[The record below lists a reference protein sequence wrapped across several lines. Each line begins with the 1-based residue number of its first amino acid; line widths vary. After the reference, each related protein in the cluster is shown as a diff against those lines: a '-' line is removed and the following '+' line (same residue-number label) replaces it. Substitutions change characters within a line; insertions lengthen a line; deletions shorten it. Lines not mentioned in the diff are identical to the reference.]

1 MTTVIIYQYVEYFE
15 KIIIKND
22 SIHQQFSGFQKEVSR
37 KIVVSGH
44 CSSEGTR
51 HL

>member
-1 MTTVIIYQYVEYFE
+1 MTTVIIYQCVKYFE
-15 KIIIKND
+15 KIFIKNA
-22 SIHQQFSGFQKEVSR
+22 SIHQQFSGFQKEAR

-44 CSSEGTR
+44 CSSEGAR